1 MKPIRVL
8 LVDDH
13 SLFRKGLAA
22 LLAKEKGFE
31 VAGEA
36 QDGIE
41 AFAKAKELKPDL
53 VLMDISMPRCDGVEA
68 TRRIREAFP
77 SLKVVMLTILEE
89 DKRLF
94 EAIKAGAQG
103 YMLKNVKPEALFQT
117 LRGVVAGEA
126 AISRATATKIMNE
139 FAEQARGSCAGA
151 AIEELS
157 ERELGVLRLL
167 TQGMTNKEIGHELH
181 LAENTVKNHLKNILE
196 KLQVENRVQAAAFA
210 LKRGIVREEDPAE

>member
-22 LLAKEKGFE
+22 LLAREKGFE

-103 YMLKNVKPEALFQT
+103 YMLKNVKPEALFQA
-117 LRGVVAGEA
+117 LRGVAAGEA
-126 AISRATATKIMNE
+126 AISRATASKIMNE
-139 FAEQARGSCAGA
+139 FAEQARGGCAGA

>member
-41 AFAKAKELKPDL
+41 AFAKAKDLKPDI

-68 TRRIREAFP
+68 TRRISRAFP
-77 SLKVVMLTILEE
+77 SIKIVMLTILES
-89 DKRLF
+89 DKKLF
-94 EAIKAGAQG
+94 QAIKAGAQG
-103 YMLKNVKPEALFQT
+103 YLLKNVKPEALFQA
-117 LRGVVAGEA
+117 LRGVLTGEA
-126 AISRATATKIMNE
+126 AISRATASKIMNE
-139 FAEQARGSCAGA
+139 FAEQARGGFAGA
-151 AIEELS
+151 AMEELS
-157 ERELGVLRLL
+157 EREMAVLRLL
-167 TQGMTNKEIGHELH
+167 TQGMTNKEIGREMHI
-181 LAENTVKNHLKNILE
+181 AENTVKNHLKNILE

-210 LKRGIVREEDPAE
+210 LKTGIAREEDPAK

>member
-22 LLAKEKGFE
+22 LLAREKGFE

-68 TRRIREAFP
+68 TRRIRKAFP
-77 SLKVVMLTILEE
+77 AVKIVMLTILEE
-89 DKRLF
+89 DKKLF
-94 EAIKAGAQG
+94 QAIKAGAQG
-103 YMLKNVKPEALFQT
+103 YMLKNVKPEALFET
-117 LRGVVAGEA
+117 LRGVLAGEA

-139 FAEQARGSCAGA
+139 FAEQAGRGHTDSGR
-151 AIEELS
+151 EDLS
-157 ERELGVLRLL
+157 ERELGVLQLL
-167 TQGMTNKEIGHELH
+167 TQGMTNKEIGHKLH
-181 LAENTVKNHLKNILE
+181 LAENTVKNHLKNILD
-196 KLQVENRVQAAAFA
+196 KLQLDNRVQAAAFA
-210 LKRGIVREEDPAE
+210 LKKGLASETEPAE

>member
-22 LLAKEKGFE
+22 LLAREKGFE

-36 QDGIE
+36 QDGTE

-139 FAEQARGSCAGA
+139 FAEQARGGCAGA

>member
-1 MKPIRVL
+1 MKEIRVL

-22 LLAKEKGFE
+22 LLGKEKGFD
-31 VAGEA
+31 VVGEA
-36 QDGIE
+36 QDGLE
-41 AFAKAKELKPDL
+41 AAKKVKELKPDL
-53 VLMDISMPRCDGVEA
+53 VLMDISMPRCDGVRA
-68 TRRIREAFP
+68 TRLIREAFP
-77 SLKVVMLTILEE
+77 SLKIVMLTILEE

-103 YMLKNVKPEALFQT
+103 YMLKNVKPEALFQA
-117 LRGVVAGEA
+117 LRGVAAGEA
-126 AISRATATKIMNE
+126 AISRATASKIMNE
-139 FAEQARGSCAGA
+139 FAEQARGGCAGA

-167 TQGMTNKEIGHELH
+167 TQGMTNKEIGHGLH

>member
-22 LLAKEKGFE
+22 LLAREKGFE

>member
-22 LLAKEKGFE
+22 LLAREKGFE

-41 AFAKAKELKPDL
+41 AFAKVKELKPDI

-68 TRRIREAFP
+68 TRRISKAFP
-77 SLKVVMLTILEE
+77 AVRIVMLTILEE
-89 DKRLF
+89 DKKLF
-94 EAIKAGAQG
+94 QAIKAGAQG
-103 YMLKNVKPEALFQT
+103 YMLKNVKPEALFQM

-139 FAEQARGSCAGA
+139 FAEQAQGA
-151 AIEELS
+151 AVDGGQEELT
-157 ERELGVLRLL
+157 EREVDVLKLL
-167 TQGMTNKEIGHELH
+167 TQGMTNKEIGHKLH
-181 LAENTVKNHLKNILE
+181 IAENTVKNHLKNILA

-210 LKRGIVREEDPAE
+210 LKEGIVSEKDQAE

>member
-103 YMLKNVKPEALFQT
+103 YMLKNVKPEALFQA
-117 LRGVVAGEA
+117 LRGVAAGEA
-126 AISRATATKIMNE
+126 AISRATASKIMNE
-139 FAEQARGSCAGA
+139 FAEQARGGCAGA

>member
-53 VLMDISMPRCDGVEA
+53 VLMDISMPRCDGVRA
-68 TRRIREAFP
+68 TRLIREAFP
-77 SLKVVMLTILEE
+77 SLKIVMLTILEE
-89 DKRLF
+89 DKQLF

-139 FAEQARGSCAGA
+139 FAEQAGRGHTDSRR
-151 AIEELS
+151 EDLS
-157 ERELGVLRLL
+157 ERELGVLQLL

-210 LKRGIVREEDPAE
+210 LKRGIVREENPAE

>member
-22 LLAKEKGFE
+22 LLAREKGFE

-68 TRRIREAFP
+68 TRRIRKAFP
-77 SLKVVMLTILEE
+77 SVKIVMLTILEE
-89 DKRLF
+89 DKKLF
-94 EAIKAGAQG
+94 QAIKAGAQG
-103 YMLKNVKPEALFQT
+103 YMLKNVKPEALFET
-117 LRGVVAGEA
+117 LRGVFAGEA

-139 FAEQARGSCAGA
+139 FAEQAGREHTDSCR
-151 AIEELS
+151 EDLS
-157 ERELGVLRLL
+157 ERELGVLQLL
-167 TQGMTNKEIGHELH
+167 TQGMTNKEIGHKLH
-181 LAENTVKNHLKNILE
+181 LAENTVKNHLKNILA
-196 KLQVENRVQAAAFA
+196 KLQLDNRVQAAAFA
-210 LKRGIVREEDPAE
+210 LKKGLASETEPAE